1 MKVPLRIVFSVVDK
15 VLAVA
20 QVIDDLLTR
29 RRKKKRAAELLRP
42 RVDRGA
48 PTVVL
53 RRRPPVPPTNP
64 PR

>member
-1 MKVPLRIVFSVVDK
+1 MKLPLGLVLQIVDK
-15 VLAVA
+15 ALAVA
-20 QVIDDLLTR
+20 QFVDGLLTR

-53 RRRPPVPPTNP
+53 RRRPPTPTNP